1 MEKSV
6 HLTVAVPDRV
16 YLKENVASVILP
28 AVRADVNIL
37 PDRAPSIFVLDFGV
51 LQILNANGS
60 LKQRYFVQ
68 SGVAEI
74 ADNNCKVMIQG
85 ILPFDDI
92 NPHMAKKRVEAAE
105 NEQDRLFYQMIL
117 DYLRGIR
124 RRYLRTLNLFSDKSG
139 LPKSHEE
146 IVADIKAEIEELKQR
161 GKEHSVDEGE
171 EA

>member
-16 YLKENVASVILP
+16 YLEENVASVILP

-139 LPKSHEE
+139 LPKTHEE

-161 GKEHSVDEGE
+161 GKEHSSNE
-171 EA
+171 EKEA

>member
-1 MEKSV
+1 MEKNV

-16 YLKENVASVILP
+16 YLEENVASVILP

-60 LKQRYFVQ
+60 LKQRYFIQ

-146 IVADIKAEIEELKQR
+146 IVADIKAEIEKLKQHN
-161 GKEHSVDEGE
+161 KENSSNE
-171 EA
+171 EKEA

>member
-1 MEKSV
+1 MEKNV

-16 YLKENVASVILP
+16 YLEENVASVILP

-60 LKQRYFVQ
+60 LKQRYFIQ

-139 LPKSHEE
+139 LPKTHEE
-146 IVADIKAEIEELKQR
+146 IVADIKAEIEKLKQHN
-161 GKEHSVDEGE
+161 KENSSNE
-171 EA
+171 EKEA

>member
-16 YLKENVASVILP
+16 YLEENVASVILP

-60 LKQRYFVQ
+60 LKQRYFIQ

-139 LPKSHEE
+139 LPKTHEE
-146 IVADIKAEIEELKQR
+146 IVADIKAEIEKLKQHN
-161 GKEHSVDEGE
+161 KENSSNE
-171 EA
+171 EKEA

>member
-1 MEKSV
+1 MEKNV

-16 YLKENVASVILP
+16 YLEENVASVILP

-60 LKQRYFVQ
+60 LKQRYFIQ

-139 LPKSHEE
+139 LPKTHEE
-146 IVADIKAEIEELKQR
+146 IVADIKAEIEELKQHN
-161 GKEHSVDEGE
+161 KENSSNE
-171 EA
+171 EKEA

>member
-1 MEKSV
+1 MEKNV

-16 YLKENVASVILP
+16 YLEENVASVILP

-60 LKQRYFVQ
+60 LKQRYFIQ

-74 ADNNCKVMIQG
+74 ADNNCKVMVQG

-139 LPKSHEE
+139 LPKTHEE
-146 IVADIKAEIEELKQR
+146 IVADIKAEIEKLKQHN
-161 GKEHSVDEGE
+161 KENSSNE
-171 EA
+171 EKEA

>member
-16 YLKENVASVILP
+16 YLEENVASVILP

-139 LPKSHEE
+139 LPKTHEE
-146 IVADIKAEIEELKQR
+146 IVADIKAEIEKLKQHN
-161 GKEHSVDEGE
+161 KENSSNE
-171 EA
+171 EKEA

>member
-16 YLKENVASVILP
+16 YLEENVASVILP

-92 NPHMAKKRVEAAE
+92 NPHMAKKRMDASEH
-105 NEQDRLFYQMIL
+105 EQERLFYQMIL

-139 LPKSHEE
+139 LPKTHEE
-146 IVADIKAEIEELKQR
+146 IVADIKAEIEELKQHN
-161 GKEHSVDEGE
+161 KENSSNE
-171 EA
+171 EKEA

>member
-16 YLKENVASVILP
+16 YLEENVASVILP

-146 IVADIKAEIEELKQR
+146 IVADIKAEIEGLKQR

>member
-16 YLKENVASVILP
+16 YLEENVASVILP

-60 LKQRYFVQ
+60 LKQRYFIQ

-139 LPKSHEE
+139 LPKTHEE
-146 IVADIKAEIEELKQR
+146 IVADIKAEIEELKQHN
-161 GKEHSVDEGE
+161 KENSSNE
-171 EA
+171 EKEA

>member
-1 MEKSV
+1 M
-6 HLTVAVPDRV
+6 RI
-16 YLKENVASVILP
+16 NVVKRQYTLYH
-28 AVRADVNIL
+28 DL
-37 PDRAPSIFVLDFGV
+37 
-51 LQILNANGS
+51 
-60 LKQRYFVQ
+60 
-68 SGVAEI
+68 AEI

-139 LPKSHEE
+139 LPKTHEE
-146 IVADIKAEIEELKQR
+146 IVADIKAEIEKLKQHN
-161 GKEHSVDEGE
+161 KENSSNE
-171 EA
+171 EKEA

>member
-16 YLKENVASVILP
+16 YLEENVASVILP

-139 LPKSHEE
+139 LPKTHEE
-146 IVADIKAEIEELKQR
+146 IVADIKAEIEELKQHN
-161 GKEHSVDEGE
+161 KENSSNE
-171 EA
+171 EKEA

>member
-1 MEKSV
+1 MEKNV

-16 YLKENVASVILP
+16 YLEENVASVILP

-139 LPKSHEE
+139 LPKTHEE
-146 IVADIKAEIEELKQR
+146 IVADIKAEIEKLKQHN
-161 GKEHSVDEGE
+161 KENSSNE
-171 EA
+171 EKEA